1 MLIEDELN
9 LDKLYSSTESTV
21 KIHENGTSTL
31 SKGQKRISTK
41 ELKNDIRKYLHKQR
55 SNKNGAGGVAIIIK
69 KNRLNSL
76 LIITLII

>member
-1 MLIEDELN
+1 MDYSFWDRESKKQILSTNKYFPQFYKLYNQLLIEDELN

-41 ELKNDIRKYLHKQR
+41 ELKNDIRKYLF
-55 SNKNGAGGVAIIIK
+55 V
-69 KNRLNSL
+69 
-76 LIITLII
+76 